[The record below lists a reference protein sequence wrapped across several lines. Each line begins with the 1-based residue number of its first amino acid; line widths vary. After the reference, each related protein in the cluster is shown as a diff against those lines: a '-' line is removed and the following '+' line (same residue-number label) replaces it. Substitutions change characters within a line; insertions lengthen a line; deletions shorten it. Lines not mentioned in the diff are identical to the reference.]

1 MNDSLTPKQR
11 AFCKNYIENG
21 GNVIDAAK
29 NAGYTKPEIQGIENL
44 EKTKITEYINKLKNK
59 EIDADKNWE
68 KRKLS
73 MDTSFKM
80 LADNNMM
87 KAIEGGA
94 IAAIWH
100 AHKPEVYDDDED
112 RYGCPNYHW
121 TDRNNKLFVMRNSW
135 AVKDGLVK
143 NINGK
148 WLEDLSDLPSDLS
161 GCTCYFSF
169 IYSISRLAREYPEC
183 LTKKSED
190 LFKKESNVKSLKNNL
205 SHSKTNNKKLY
216 SFLTII
222 LLVIAI
228 IYFIFIS
235 K

>member
-59 EIDADKNWE
+59 EIELDKNWE

-87 KAIEGGA
+87 KAIEEGA

-100 AHKPEVYDDDED
+100 ADEPDVYDNDED
-112 RYGCPNYHW
+112 RYGCPNYH
-121 TDRNNKLFVMRNSW
+121 
-135 AVKDGLVK
+135 
-143 NINGK
+143 
-148 WLEDLSDLPSDLS
+148 
-161 GCTCYFSF
+161 
-169 IYSISRLAREYPEC
+169 
-183 LTKKSED
+183 
-190 LFKKESNVKSLKNNL
+190 
-205 SHSKTNNKKLY
+205 
-216 SFLTII
+216 
-222 LLVIAI
+222 
-228 IYFIFIS
+228 
-235 K
+235 